1 MDLLHNQLLWTTV
14 VASLVAQT
22 VKVLLSLV
30 TETPSR
36 AVSRIF
42 ETGGMPSAHSA
53 AVTALA
59 TGVGWSEGWSSSA
72 FAIAAVF
79 GYIVIYDATGIRRHA
94 GMHAALLNRLVN
106 ELRHLMDEQGG
117 APSTALKTLLGHTYP
132 QVLAGILLGI
142 AISAIS
148 FG

>member
-1 MDLLHNQLLWTTV
+1 LDLLQNQLLWTTV
-14 VASLVAQT
+14 AASLIAQG
-22 VKVLLSLV
+22 VKVLISLV
-30 TETPSR
+30 TESPGR

-59 TGVGWSEGWSSSA
+59 TGIGWRDGWSSTA

-106 ELRHLMDEQGG
+106 ELRHLMEDQG
-117 APSTALKTLLGHTYP
+117 APSDALKTLLGHTYP
-132 QVLAGILLGI
+132 QVLAGILLGL